1 MKSSTLL
8 ENVLIN
14 QMLITAMQVRQ
25 RYFGTLTLTE
35 CYLSATASFLMCS
48 YPRIQIRNIS
58 CKRILCS
65 SQMGSSRTI
74 KELQWAQK
82 SRGQLPKGSE
92 QTPKV
97 KGLCNTND
105 RFVQCLYDA
114 KQTRGFWG
122 KWKDAQ
128 SIQR

>member
-1 MKSSTLL
+1 
-8 ENVLIN
+8 
-14 QMLITAMQVRQ
+14 
-25 RYFGTLTLTE
+25 
-35 CYLSATASFLMCS
+35 MCS

-74 KELQWAQK
+74 KELRRAQK

-97 KGLCNTND
+97 KGLYNTYD

-122 KWKDAQ
+122 KWKDT
-128 SIQR
+128 SIPRRIQR